1 MRDFGGIKYAFKL
14 LVFPDARLFQCANS
28 ESKLAWMEAFEGA
41 KRNRQKQH
49 DEIALKRSDTIKQRE
64 AKSNRNKNLFPTMGH
79 STESSNNPFYE
90 NERNSEAVILIK
102 IHCYGETSLAYHKG
116 QPTANPC
123 GG

>member
-64 AKSNRNKNLFPTMGH
+64 AKSNRNKNR
-79 STESSNNPFYE
+79 SKKSSKHNNKHNNSVNYI
-90 NERNSEAVILIK
+90 RNINKTCISK
-102 IHCYGETSLAYHKG
+102 INK
-116 QPTANPC
+116 
-123 GG
+123 